1 MSYDIDFINEYNN
14 YYPFERYIVKTP
26 KSINCL
32 FDDVQLTELFIPS
45 TETTTTQVNDD
56 DIYVKLKCG
65 DVEFRMA
72 YYDFESYIREE
83 IRNIIINDFGLY
95 EFECLYVENE
105 DCSLLIKALKEQ
117 FNLITNKYG
126 ECKIK
131 DNFMIKK
138 TIELLKQL

>member
-72 YYDFESYIREE
+72 YYDFNSHIREE

-105 DCSLLIKALKEQ
+105 DCSLLSKALKEQ
-117 FNLITNKYG
+117 FNLIKNKYG

-138 TIELLKQL
+138 TIELLKE

>member
-32 FDDVQLTELFIPS
+32 FNDVQLTELFIPS

-72 YYDFESYIREE
+72 YYDFNSHIREE

-105 DCSLLIKALKEQ
+105 DCSLVSKALKEQ

-126 ECKIK
+126 KCKIK

-138 TIELLKQL
+138 TIELLKK

>member
-1 MSYDIDFINEYNN
+1 MKKILSLITAFAMLSVFTGCN
-14 YYPFERYIVKTP
+14 KA
-26 KSINCL
+26 
-32 FDDVQLTELFIPS
+32 DVPDMS

-72 YYDFESYIREE
+72 YYDFNSHIREE

-105 DCSLLIKALKEQ
+105 DCSLLSKALKEQ

-126 ECKIK
+126 KCKIK

-138 TIELLKQL
+138 TIELLKE

>member
-56 DIYVKLKCG
+56 DV
-65 DVEFRMA
+65 
-72 YYDFESYIREE
+72 
-83 IRNIIINDFGLY
+83 
-95 EFECLYVENE
+95 
-105 DCSLLIKALKEQ
+105 
-117 FNLITNKYG
+117 
-126 ECKIK
+126 
-131 DNFMIKK
+131 
-138 TIELLKQL
+138 